1 MKHIAESLSAER
13 QRSRPLGR
21 GTTPLLLAIV
31 VVGSVLHLGVTSRVR
46 QEAVTPIGEHESDHP
61 FSWSN
66 IVPSEKLQYH
76 DCHKG
81 LQCARLS
88 VPLAY
93 DDAGEGSNVA
103 LAVIRRPARV
113 PITSP
118 HYGGAIITNP
128 GGPGGS
134 GVAQQLSMG
143 HYIQMIVDAQPD
155 PSIAKAESKYF
166 DIISFDPRGVNH
178 TTPTISC
185 FPDSAA
191 RERWDLQTT
200 AEGLLGSSSG
210 SLRSKWRRARAVADG
225 CSRRLGKFG
234 EHVNTTP
241 VARDVITIIDK
252 HGEWLRS
259 HQQTLRAASKPSCH
273 PEHYVQKPQ
282 NTTEEPLRFWGFS
295 YGSLLGSTIASM
307 YPGRIERMVLDG
319 VVDSDDYYSGSW
331 TKNLD
336 DTDAIFHKFA
346 SYCFE
351 AGPRRCPFW
360 RHGGAAAIEN
370 AYEHLLEAIRDDPLS
385 VPGTADRG
393 PELITWSDIRLLV
406 APSLYQPLQLFPALA
421 ELLQDLT
428 EGNGTLFA
436 EYKMRNQAQL
446 CNKTP
451 ALPEE
456 LCEKPFSH
464 GCVLPGWSPYDAS
477 SAVLCTDAAPEEVQ
491 FDEAEF
497 SSYWETLRNQ
507 SHTMGD
513 FWAQTR
519 LSCAGWLAK
528 AKWRFQGP
536 IGGKTKHPVLFIGN
550 SLDPVT
556 PLSNARHMS
565 SKFKGASLLQQ
576 DSEGHCSFTEPS
588 VCTTNIVRHYFQT
601 GELPESGKVCQPDR
615 RPFLAGGDDEARG
628 EEVRAMLEHASA
640 AFHDLKSWPLLP
652 L

>member
-1 MKHIAESLSAER
+1 MGNINRSKSA
-13 QRSRPLGR
+13 SRVGLPHWPVL
-21 GTTPLLLAIV
+21 LLLAIIAA
-31 VVGSVLHLGVTSRVR
+31 GSVLHLKPADDFRVKAST
-46 QEAVTPIGEHESDHP
+46 QAPSAAAQS
-61 FSWSN
+61 FQWSN

-76 DCHKG
+76 DCHQG
-81 LQCARLS
+81 LQCARLL
-88 VPLAY
+88 VPLDY
-93 DDAGEGSNVA
+93 HDANEDSKVA

-113 PITSP
+113 PVTSMN
-118 HYGGAIITNP
+118 YGGAIITNP

-143 HYIQMIVDAQPD
+143 GYIQEIVDADRD
-155 PSIAKAESKYF
+155 PSSADLEDKYF

-185 FPDSAA
+185 FPDSAS
-191 RERWDLQTT
+191 RQRWDLQTT

-241 VARDVITIIDK
+241 VARDLITLIDK
-252 HGEWLRS
+252 HGDWRQG
-259 HQQTLRAASKPSCH
+259 HTASLDNKP
-273 PEHYVQKPQ
+273 YQKPLG
-282 NTTEEPLRFWGFS
+282 TVPEPLRFWGFS
-295 YGSLLGSTIASM
+295 YGSLLGSTVASM

-336 DTDAIFHKFA
+336 DADAIFGKFA
-346 SYCFE
+346 AYCYE
-351 AGPRRCPFW
+351 AGPERCPFW
-360 RHGGAAAIEN
+360 RDGGAKAIDT
-370 AYEHLLEAIRDDPLS
+370 AYDDLLRAIRDDPLS

-406 APSLYQPLQLFPALA
+406 APSLYQPLRLFQKLA

-428 EGNGTLFA
+428 KGNGTLFA
-436 EYKMRNQAQL
+436 EHKMRNQGQP
-446 CNKTP
+446 CNKSPT
-451 ALPEE
+451 LPEE
-456 LCEKPFSH
+456 VCEEPFSH
-464 GCVLPGWSPYDAS
+464 GCILPGWSPYDAS
-477 SAVLCTDAAPEEVQ
+477 SAVLCTDAATKEVQ
-491 FDEAEF
+491 FTETEF
-497 SSYWETLRNQ
+497 ASYWENLRNQ
-507 SHTMGD
+507 SHMMGD

-536 IGGKTKHPVLFIGN
+536 LGGTTKHGILYIGN

-556 PLSNARHMS
+556 PLSNARHMM
-565 SKFKGASLLQQ
+565 SKFAGASLLQQ
-576 DSEGHCSFTEPS
+576 DSEGHCSFAEPS
-588 VCTTNIVRHYFQT
+588 SCTAEVVRQYFQT
-601 GELPESGKVCQPDR
+601 GALPTLGTVCSPDK
-615 RPFLAGGDDEARG
+615 RPFLGRKMGRSAR
-628 EEVRAMLEHASA
+628 EDKLRAMLEDASA
-640 AFHDLKSWPLLP
+640 SFSDLKSQPLLA